1 MTTKTLTSSLKVKT
15 RVKAISDAVIE
26 ATPVAVEE
34 VDSVE
39 EEAIVVVEE
48 VDSVEEEAIVA
59 VEEAEAVEVETP
71 VAEAVEEAASV
82 VEEKT
87 VMEVNVGGSIRKEAR
102 SVALGKLIG

>member
-26 ATPVAVEE
+26 ATPVA
-34 VDSVE
+34 
-39 EEAIVVVEE
+39 VEE